1 MGNKKS
7 PYNHRGDKMTLKTK
21 LMLIP
26 IIISGTSILV
36 VLTNNLWF
44 CLLFG
49 IMFILGFTK
58 TEASK

>member
-1 MGNKKS
+1 
-7 PYNHRGDKMTLKTK
+7 MTLKTK